1 MQELTE
7 KFKIGE
13 ETANNLKR
21 TFKGVFA
28 LFDIGLQ
35 GIKALVGGFAD
46 LIGYVAPA
54 GDGILGFT
62 ASIGDFIVGIDE
74 AIKSSDAFNKAI
86 EGIGNFL
93 KPIADGVKTFVKT
106 VADAFGEFANVDTS
120 GLDNF
125 ADKVQTRFEP
135 FVKLGEL
142 VKLSLIHI

>member
-35 GIKALVGGFAD
+35 GVKALVGGFAD
-46 LIGYVAPA
+46 LIGYVARPEMGFLVLQPA
-54 GDGILGFT
+54 LEISLL
-62 ASIGDFIVGIDE
+62 V
-74 AIKSSDAFNKAI
+74 
-86 EGIGNFL
+86 L
-93 KPIADGVKTFVKT
+93 MKPLNLPMPLTKLSRESEISETNCRWSKTFVKT
-106 VADAFGEFANVDTS
+106 VADAFSEFANVDTS

-142 VKLSLIHI
+142 VRRR